1 MEQEEKNQEKRIQ
14 EAYLEYVLEH
24 GQQPPSIYAFAKN
37 LGMPEAEFYE
47 FYNSFDGIEKA
58 LWKVFFDRTLD
69 RLHNNEVYAQYSV
82 REKLLS
88 FYYTWVEEL
97 RASRSFV
104 LFSLRRSTFRSSG
117 TPPQLVAFKKAFLAY
132 VRELL
137 AEGQESKEVVYRPIL
152 FDRYADGLWV
162 QLMFVL
168 NFWIADDSLHFEK
181 TDAAIE
187 KAVNT
192 SFDLMGRLPV
202 DSVVDFAKFLYQN
215 R

>member
-1 MEQEEKNQEKRIQ
+1 MESEGKIKET
-14 EAYLEYVLEH
+14 YLEYVLEH
-24 GQQPPSIYAFAKN
+24 GHQPASVFAFAKK
-37 LGMPEAEFYE
+37 LGMPEVEFYE
-47 FYNSFDGIEKA
+47 HYNSFDAIEKEIWQS
-58 LWKVFFDRTLD
+58 LFDRTLA
-69 RLHNNEVYAQYSV
+69 RLENNEVYAQYSV

-97 RASRSFV
+97 KADRSFV
-104 LFSLRRSTFRSSG
+104 IYSLKRSTHRAAG
-117 TPPQLVAFKKAFLAY
+117 TPTQLVGFKKSFLAY

-137 AEGQESKEVVYRPIL
+137 AEGQESKEVVYRPL
-152 FDRYADGLWV
+152 LSERYADGLWV

-168 NFWIADDSLHFEK
+168 NFWVADDSKNFEK